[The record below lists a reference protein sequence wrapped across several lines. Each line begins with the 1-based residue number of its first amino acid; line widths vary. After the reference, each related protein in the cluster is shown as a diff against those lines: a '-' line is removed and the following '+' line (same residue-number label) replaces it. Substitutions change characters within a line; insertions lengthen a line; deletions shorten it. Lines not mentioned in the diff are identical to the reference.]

1 VALQLALHPEFNL
14 FAGRSPSL
22 KRGIWPPL
30 LGEHPWRKIWLRNTQ
45 RRSAVP
51 PHWFIP
57 VKASDAK
64 ARKGE
69 VDNALKKYGN
79 SSLQSFWKTPDGQQ
93 LYAIVNANELTHDM
107 LRDIG
112 ANGKPIAVEDV

>member
-1 VALQLALHPEFNL
+1 
-14 FAGRSPSL
+14 
-22 KRGIWPPL
+22 
-30 LGEHPWRKIWLRNTQ
+30 
-45 RRSAVP
+45 VP